1 MSKPKRA
8 GQEPPQGK
16 IRLSQLVTT
25 FGPGAMVDLLDDAV
39 LVGGL
44 DFWSHDPSRP
54 LPALDEPRLREIVA
68 PRVRAQGLELSKDA
82 AFLLAPPCDDSAPS
96 KRSGIQ
102 VAEFPTWFVCQSC
115 RALEP
120 RRNLIKKAGQRYK
133 HECSRTKL
141 GDCVPVRFVVTCK
154 HGHLDD
160 FPWKWFVH
168 VENKECTGRDLVLEE
183 GPSGDF
189 TQIIVRCKDC
199 GERRALADAREDKVL
214 PSCRGERPWLG
225 EQGRQECNEKQHLL
239 SRTASNAY
247 FSQVVSALSI
257 PEKGRVLVKAVSSP
271 KLWPFL
277 EDARDAQTV
286 GLLRKM
292 QKTIDLALSANTQ
305 QPATDFT
312 DQDIADAVQAVHQGG
327 EPSGEG
333 LRTAEFKQFLAAKP
347 EVPGELPPREAE
359 FFACRLR
366 PTRPLPEALESVVLV
381 KKLRKVSAQIGF
393 TRLTAA
399 TPTLQGEYEE
409 GVQLAALGLAEN
421 WLPAT
426 EVRGEGVL
434 LLFREDAV
442 RAWEERPAVLERAA
456 ALRDGYAREY
466 GKDAAVNFPGARFFM
481 LHSLS
486 HLLMN
491 AMSLVCGYS
500 AAALGERIYC
510 APATD
515 ATPMAAV
522 LIMTGTSGAEGTL
535 GGLVEQGRH
544 IQTHLRRAF
553 DMGRLC
559 SNDPVCAAHLPGKDD
574 HAERSLEGAACH
586 GCLYVAEPSCERFN
600 RYLDR
605 ALVVPT
611 LGRDPALAFFGQ
623 RP

>member
-1 MSKPKRA
+1 MSKSKGSPQA
-8 GQEPPQGK
+8 PPAGK

-25 FGPGAMVDLLDDAV
+25 FGPGAMVDLLDHAV
-39 LVGGL
+39 LIGGT
-44 DFWSHDPSRP
+44 DYWRYDPARP
-54 LPALDEPRLREIVA
+54 GTVLDEPRLRDAVA
-68 PRVRAQGLELSKDA
+68 SRLKNQGIELSKDA
-82 AFLLAPPCDDSAPS
+82 PFRTAPPGDDSSPS
-96 KRSGIQ
+96 YRSGIQ
-102 VAEFPTWFVCQSC
+102 VAEFPSWFICQAC

-120 RRNLIKKAGQRYK
+120 RRNLQDKNGRFR
-133 HECSRTKL
+133 HECGRAKV
-141 GDCVPVRFVVTCK
+141 GDFVPVRFVVTCK
-154 HGHLDD
+154 HGHLSD

-168 VENKECTGRDLVLEE
+168 AENKDCDGRELYLEE

-189 TQIIVRCKDC
+189 TQIIVFCRSC
-199 GERRALADAREDKVL
+199 GARRALADAREDKVL
-214 PSCRGERPWLG
+214 PICRGERPWLG
-225 EQGRQECNEKQHLL
+225 EPGKQECTERQHLL

-257 PEKGRVLVKAVSSP
+257 PEKGRELFRAVSSS
-271 KLWPFL
+271 KLFPFL
-277 EDARDAQTV
+277 SEARNAETV
-286 GLLRKM
+286 TLLRRL
-292 QKTIDLALSANTQ
+292 QKHIDVNLAALTQ
-305 QPATDFT
+305 RPATDFS
-312 DQDIADAVQAVHQGG
+312 DQEIADAVNAVHAGG
-327 EPSGEG
+327 DPRPEG
-333 LRTAEFKQFLAAKP
+333 LRTAEYKQFLGAKP
-347 EVPGELPPREAE
+347 EVPGELPPRDSN

-366 PTRPLPEALESVVLV
+366 PTRPLPDALESVVLV

-399 TPTLQGEYEE
+399 TPTLQGEYED
-409 GVQLAALGLAEN
+409 GVQLAALGLTQD

-434 LLFREDAV
+434 LLFREEAV
-442 RAWEERPAVLERAA
+442 REWEERPAVKERAQ
-456 ALRDGYAREY
+456 ALRDGYVREY
-466 GKDAAVNFPGARFFM
+466 GEAAAPNFLGVRFFM

-500 AAALGERIYC
+500 AAALSERIYC
-510 APATD
+510 ESATA
-515 ATPMAAV
+515 ATPMAGI

-544 IQTHLRRAF
+544 IQDHLRRAF

-559 SNDPVCAAHLPGKDD
+559 SSDPVCAAHVPGHDD

-586 GCLYVAEPSCERFN
+586 GCLFVAEPSCERFN

-611 LGRDPALAFFGQ
+611 LGNDPSLAFFGQ

>member
-1 MSKPKRA
+1 MSKRKGAP
-8 GQEPPQGK
+8 QEPPQGK

-25 FGPGAMVDLLDDAV
+25 FGPGAMVDLLDHAV

-44 DFWSHDPSRP
+44 DFWRYDPSQP
-54 LPALDEPRLREIVA
+54 GPALDEPRLREVVA
-68 PRVRAQGLELSKDA
+68 PRVKALGLELSRSAPFRTGPPGDDA
-82 AFLLAPPCDDSAPS
+82 APS
-96 KRSGIQ
+96 RKSGIQ
-102 VAEFPTWFVCQSC
+102 VAEFPSWFVCQTC
-115 RALEP
+115 RALEL
-120 RRNLIKKAGQRYK
+120 RRNLEKKGDKKYRHQ
-133 HECSRTKL
+133 CSRKRV

-168 VENKECTGRDLVLEE
+168 TDARDCDGKELFLDE

-189 TQIIVRCKDC
+189 TQIIVRCEGC
-199 GERRALADAREDKVL
+199 GSKRALADAREDKIL
-214 PSCRGERPWLG
+214 PGCRGERPWLG
-225 EQGRQECNEKQHLL
+225 EQGRQECSEKQHLL

-257 PEKGRVLVKAVSSP
+257 PEKGRELIQAVSSSA
-271 KLWPFL
+271 LWPFL
-277 EDARDAQTV
+277 E
-286 GLLRKM
+286 
-292 QKTIDLALSANTQ
+292 SANDVASVGVLRRLQKSIDVSLAAITQ
-305 QPATDFT
+305 RPATDYT
-312 DQDIADAVQAVHQGG
+312 DQEIADAVLAVHRGG
-327 EPSGEG
+327 DAGSEG
-333 LRTAEFKQFLAAKP
+333 LRTAEFKQFLGAKP
-347 EVPGELPPREAE
+347 EVPGELPPPEAE

-366 PTRPLPEALESVVLV
+366 PSGPLPDVLEAVVLV

-399 TPTLQGEYEE
+399 TPTLQGDYDE
-409 GVQLAALGLAEN
+409 GVQLAALGLAQD

-434 LLFREDAV
+434 LLFREEAV
-442 RAWEERPAVLERAA
+442 CAWEERPAVQKRAG
-456 ALRDGYAREY
+456 ALLDGYLREY
-466 GKDAAVNFPGARFFM
+466 GAGAGANFPGVRYFM
-481 LHSLS
+481 LHSLA

-500 AAALGERIYC
+500 ATALGERIYC
-510 APATD
+510 DAAT
-515 ATPMAAV
+515 AETPMAGI
-522 LIMTGTSGAEGTL
+522 LILTGTSGAEGTL

-544 IQTHLRRAF
+544 IQEHLRRAF
-553 DMGRLC
+553 GMGKLC
-559 SNDPVCAAHLPGKDD
+559 SSDPVCAAHLPGKDD

-611 LGRDPALAFFGQ
+611 LGQDPALAFFGQ